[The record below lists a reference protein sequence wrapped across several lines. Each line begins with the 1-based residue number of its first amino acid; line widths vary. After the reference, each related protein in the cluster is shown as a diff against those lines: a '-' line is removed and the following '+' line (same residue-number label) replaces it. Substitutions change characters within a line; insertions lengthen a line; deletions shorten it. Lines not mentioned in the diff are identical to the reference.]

1 MNFNKLLKSLFGD
14 KSSRDMKLIQPL
26 VDKIKAASPEIE
38 QLDNDALRQR
48 TQDIKQTIQDSAKD
62 LKEKIAKLKGTI
74 EDTPIDERED
84 IFNQIDKLEKEVLS
98 RYEQAL
104 DEAMPQVF
112 AIVKETARRFAQNE
126 ETVVTA
132 TEFDRQLAADPHN
145 DFITIDGDKALYHN
159 HWTAGGNDLKWEMVH
174 YDVQLFGGV
183 VLHQG
188 KIAEMATGEGKT
200 LVATLPVFLNAL
212 TGNGVHVVTVNDYLA
227 KRDSEWMGP
236 LYEFHGLSV
245 DCIDKHQ
252 PNSDARRRAYQ
263 ADITFGTNNEFG
275 FDYLRDNMALSPAD
289 LVQRAHNYAIV
300 DEVDSVLIDDARTP
314 LIISGPVP
322 KGDDQMFEEY
332 QPLVERLVDV
342 QRKLATQ
349 YLAEAKQK
357 IAEGKQK
364 NDQKLV
370 DEGFLSLY
378 RSHKALPKN
387 KPLIKYL
394 SEEGIK
400 AGMLKTE
407 EIYMENN
414 NRRMPEAVKPLYFVV
429 DEKLNS
435 CDLTDKGTDWLAKQ
449 VNDKELFVLPDI
461 AAQLSALENETGL
474 SDQDRLDKKDELL
487 NHYAVQSERVHTLQ
501 QLLKAYTMFNKDD
514 EYVVI
519 DGEVKIVDE
528 QTGRIMEGRRWS
540 DGLHQAVEA
549 KEHVKV
555 EAATQTFATIT
566 LQNYFRMYH
575 KLAGMTGTASTEA
588 GEFWDIY
595 KLDVVEIPTNR
606 PVQRKDMDDRVYKT
620 AREKYNAVID
630 EIMKM
635 RNSGRPTLVGTTSV
649 EISELLSKMLDM
661 RKIPHQVLNAK
672 LHQKEADIVAQAGR
686 STMGKVW
693 TVGNE
698 AYSDLAL
705 AKAAASKKGGEAAIK
720 EEERL
725 LGAVTI
731 ATNMAGRGTDIKLSP
746 EVKAAGGLAI
756 IGTERHESR
765 RVDRQLRGRAGRQG
779 DPGSSVFYVSLED
792 KLMRLFASERIAS
805 VMDRLGFKEGEMI
818 ESPIV
823 SRSIEKAQKKVEENN
838 FGIRKRLL
846 EYDDVMNKQRTVI
859 YEKRRHALMGER
871 IGMDITNI
879 IWDRV
884 VNIIENNDYEGCKE
898 EFLHILAMEV
908 PFTAEQFANEHHDQ
922 LSESAFQ
929 MAIEVFKRKTDRIQ
943 SVAWPVIQQV
953 YENQGSLYERI
964 MVPLTDGRR
973 MYNIPCNLKEAYDTG
988 CKSVVKQFEKVL
1000 LLHIIDDCWKE
1011 NLRELDELKHSVQN
1025 ASYEQKDPLLI
1036 FKLESVK
1043 LFDNMVNSMN
1053 NRIVSTLMR
1062 AAIPEMQQSPVN
1074 EAAPEERT
1082 PRKQYTETKHN
1093 MDEEQLSDPSQA
1105 AAAARDTRERQPLS
1119 PVIKDK
1125 LPGRNDPCPCGSG
1138 KKFKNCHGRGL

>member
-26 VDKIKAASPEIE
+26 VEKVKAVYPEI
-38 QLDNDALRQR
+38 QKLSNDELRAKTKEIQAYV
-48 TQDIKQTIQDSAKD
+48 QDSAKEQ
-62 LKEKIAKLKGTI
+62 KAQIEKLKATI
-74 EDTPIDERED
+74 EDTPIDEREE
-84 IFNQIDKLEKEVLS
+84 IFNQIDKLDKEVLDI
-98 RYEQAL
+98 YEQAL
-104 DEAMPQVF
+104 NDVMPTAF
-112 AIVKETARRFAQNE
+112 CIVKDTARRFAENE
-126 ETVVTA
+126 ETIVTA
-132 TEFDRQLAADPHN
+132 TDFDRELAANPKN
-145 DFITIDGDKALYHN
+145 DFVSIDGDKAIYHN
-159 HWTAGGNDLKWEMVH
+159 HWTAGGNDLKWDMIH
-174 YDVQLFGGV
+174 YDVQLFGGI

-236 LYEFHGLSV
+236 LYMFNGLSV
-245 DCIDKHQ
+245 DCIDKHR
-252 PNSDARRRAYQ
+252 PNSADRRKAYQ

-275 FDYLRDNMALSPAD
+275 FDYLRDNMAMSPAD
-289 LVQRAHNYAIV
+289 LVQRRHNYAIV

-314 LIISGPVP
+314 LIISGPIP
-322 KGDDQMFEEY
+322 KGDDQMFEQY
-332 QPLVERLVDV
+332 QPLVERLYDV
-342 QRKLATQ
+342 QRKLATEF
-349 YLAEAKQK
+349 LAVAKQK
-357 IAEGKQK
+357 IGEGQK
-364 NDQKLV
+364 NNDQKLL
-370 DEGFLSLY
+370 DEGFLALY
-378 RSHKALPKN
+378 RSYKCLPKN

-414 NRRMPEAVKPLYFVV
+414 NRRMPEAVEPLYFVV
-429 DEKLNS
+429 DEKLKS
-435 CDLTDKGTDWLAKQ
+435 CDLTDKGTDWLARQ
-449 VNDKELFVLPDI
+449 VNDKNLFVLPDI
-461 AAQLSALENETGL
+461 TTQLSALENEAGL
-474 SDQDRLDKKDELL
+474 TDEQRIDKKDELL
-487 NHYAVQSERVHTLQ
+487 AYYGVQSERVHTLQ

-514 EYVVI
+514 EYVVM

-540 DGLHQAVEA
+540 DGLHQAIEA
-549 KEHVKV
+549 KEHVRI

-606 PVQRKDMDDRVYKT
+606 PIARNDMDDRVYKT
-620 AREKYNAVID
+620 AREKYKAVID
-630 EIMKM
+630 EIEEM
-635 RNSGRPTLVGTTSV
+635 RNLGRPVLVGTTSV
-649 EISELLSKMLDM
+649 EISELLSKMLNM
-661 RKIPHQVLNAK
+661 RKIPHNVLNAK
-672 LHQKEADIVAQAGR
+672 LHQQEAQIVAEAGQ
-686 STMGKVW
+686 SVNGKVW
-693 TVGNE
+693 KVGDKLYSSQAE
-698 AYSDLAL
+698 AM
-705 AKAAASKKGGEAAIK
+705 AASRATGSSVT

-792 KLMRLFASERIAS
+792 KLMRLFASERIAK
-805 VMDRLGFKEGEMI
+805 VMDRLGFDEGERI
-818 ESPIV
+818 ESPMI
-823 SRSIEKAQKKVEENN
+823 SKSIERAQKKVEENN
-838 FGIRKRLL
+838 FGIRKHLL

-879 IWDRV
+879 IWDRCV
-884 VNIIENNDYEGCKE
+884 AIIERNDFEGAKE
-898 EFLHILAMEV
+898 EFLKILAMEV
-908 PFTAEQFANEHHDQ
+908 PFTENEFINTPK
-922 LSESAFQ
+922 SELEEKSFQ
-929 MAIEVFKRKTDRIQ
+929 AAMAAFKRKTDRIQ
-943 SVAWPVIQQV
+943 AVAYPVIKNV
-953 YENQGSLYERI
+953 YEAQGDQYEFI
-964 MVPLTDGRR
+964 MVPLTDGRHIVQVR
-973 MYNIPCNLKEAYDTG
+973 CNLKEAYEHEARNIVKEFE
-988 CKSVVKQFEKVL
+988 KSV
-1000 LLHIIDDCWKE
+1000 LLHIIDDNWKE
-1011 NLRELDELKHSVQN
+1011 NLRQLDELRHSVQN

-1036 FKLESVK
+1036 FKLESAK
-1043 LFDNMVNSMN
+1043 LWDDMINDMN
-1053 NRIVSTLMR
+1053 NRTASVLMR
-1062 AAIPEMQQSPVN
+1062 GQIPEMQQENVQ
-1074 EAAPEERT
+1074 EAKPERRT
-1082 PRKQYTETKHN
+1082 QQQYVETKQN
-1093 MDEEQLSDPSQA
+1093 LDESAEAQRKA
-1105 AAAARDTRERQPLS
+1105 AAHDTREPVQQRRQQPI
-1119 PVIKDK
+1119 IKDK
-1125 LPGRNDPCPCGSG
+1125 LPRPNDPCPCGSG